1 MEEYRHLA
9 FLVLAAALLASCS
22 STVDGSGEETIPRGS
37 STGANLSISV
47 SGGDHDV
54 NIIRGSSKVV
64 NFTVKNVGADPI
76 PPSGLL
82 LTATVQEE
90 PAGII
95 ETADSFVIDAA
106 AKEFSLT
113 MRGVVAGRATVTLNI
128 TADGATDLVDVSTQD
143 AFILVTVSNYEALN
157 IISDIVGWIYFIA
170 WSVSFYPQI
179 YDNWRRKSV
188 IGLNFDFLS
197 LNIVGFVLYS
207 VFNIALYWI
216 HDIQAD
222 YFQLHPTGVNPVQ
235 INDVIFSLHA
245 VFACIVT
252 IAQCLVYDG
261 GDQAVSHYCKGFLGI
276 AAVLIAV
283 FIGLGVG
290 AVVTW
295 LTFVYVCSY
304 VKLAITLIKYVPQA
318 YMNYSRKS
326 TVGWSIGNVML
337 DFTGGFFSI
346 GQMFIISYNNNDW
359 GSIFGDPT
367 KFGLGLF
374 SVLFDIFFMLQ
385 HYIFYRTTSYQ
396 SLSNDVLGPEQG
408 PLIQE
413 EDEDGAEDAAVGI
426 NVQSAAEDDSGPRQA
441 SP

>member
-1 MEEYRHLA
+1 MVEYRRIA
-9 FLVLAAALLASCS
+9 VLVIAATLLASCS
-22 STVDGSGEETIPRGS
+22 ANLGGSGLKTIQGRS

-47 SGGDHDV
+47 SGDDHEV
-54 NIIRGSSKVV
+54 SIIKGSLKVV
-64 NFTVKNVGADPI
+64 NFTIKNVGTDPT
-76 PPSGLL
+76 PSGLL
-82 LTATVQEE
+82 LTVTVQEE

-95 ETADSFVIDAA
+95 ETVDSLVIDSTS
-106 AKEFSLT
+106 KEFNLT
-113 MRGVVAGRATVTLNI
+113 MRGIDAGRATVTLNI
-128 TADGATDLVDVSTQD
+128 TAAATDLVDISTQD
-143 AFILVTVSNYEALN
+143 AFVLVTVSNYEALN
-157 IISDIVGWIYFIA
+157 ILSDVVGWIYFIA

-179 YDNWRRKSV
+179 YENWRRKSV

-207 VFNIALYWI
+207 VFNVALYWI
-216 HDIQAD
+216 PGIQAA

-252 IAQCLVYDG
+252 IAQCLVYDR
-261 GDQAVSHYCKGFLGI
+261 GDQAVSHYCKGFIGI
-276 AAVLIAV
+276 AAVLLAV
-283 FIGLGVG
+283 FIGLSIG

-304 VKLAITLIKYVPQA
+304 VKLAITLIKYIPQA
-318 YMNYSRKS
+318 YMNYLRKS

-385 HYIFYRTTSYQ
+385 HYVFYRTTSYQ
-396 SLSNDVLGPEQG
+396 SLSDDVFGPEEG

-413 EDEDGAEDAAVGI
+413 ENEDGAEHAGVGI
-426 NVQSAAEDDSGPRQA
+426 DVQSAAQDDSGPSQA